1 MKNKNLKKLG
11 YAEKLLE
18 YVYKAFGTVKGLKAT
33 ADFSAMLRQGVVLGS
48 RNPKEYAKASVDMHK
63 FAFDSKA
70 YKDWMTELE
79 LSDDYINMVEDGLS
93 ITDTSGDVLKS
104 EEQFVGN
111 LLSKE
116 IKVNGVDVNLLG
128 RVTQGSERAYGGF
141 LNSLRV
147 SVYRKTAKQHELL
160 GYNRQDHPKVFKNIA
175 KFVNNATGRGVM
187 TTDKRVAKAL
197 NILFFSPRMI
207 TGMVGT
213 IKDMVRSDS
222 TPYLR
227 KQAATSLITFM
238 GYQYAMKMLI
248 GSALGLI
255 GGDDDEEVTM
265 DMNPVSTDFNKVR
278 KGNKRYDVS
287 SGYGIGVRT
296 AARFILNKTS
306 KGIGEEN
313 QSFDDMYEKNRYSEI
328 GSFLTNKL
336 SPLSS
341 QIYKYGIG
349 DHPTE
354 FGKKKADATTL
365 DYVGALV
372 APISMV
378 DFIENIQEG
387 TPEGQI
393 FLDLLLNTY
402 GVGVQ
407 SYEESS
413 TENNSKGRSSRSG
426 GRN

>member
-1 MKNKNLKKLG
+1 
-11 YAEKLLE
+11 
-18 YVYKAFGTVKGLKAT
+18 
-33 ADFSAMLRQGVVLGS
+33 
-48 RNPKEYAKASVDMHK
+48 
-63 FAFDSKA
+63 
-70 YKDWMTELE
+70 
-79 LSDDYINMVEDGLS
+79 
-93 ITDTSGDVLKS
+93 
-104 EEQFVGN
+104 
-111 LLSKE
+111 
-116 IKVNGVDVNLLG
+116 
-128 RVTQGSERAYGGF
+128 
-141 LNSLRV
+141 
-147 SVYRKTAKQHELL
+147 
-160 GYNRQDHPKVFKNIA
+160 
-175 KFVNNATGRGVM
+175 M

-213 IKDMVRSDS
+213 IKDMVRPDS

-426 GRN
+426 GRNR